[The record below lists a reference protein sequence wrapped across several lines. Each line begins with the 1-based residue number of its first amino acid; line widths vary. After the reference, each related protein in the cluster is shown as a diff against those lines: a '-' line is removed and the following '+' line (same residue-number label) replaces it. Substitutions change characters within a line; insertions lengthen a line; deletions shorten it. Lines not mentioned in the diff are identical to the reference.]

1 MEQRA
6 WTLTRWSP
14 EMRALDSA
22 PHHRLLERWSSNPTL
37 RMRLQRTG
45 LPSAA
50 GHLHAREQ
58 SERMARNAEEPLASL
73 PKLCG
78 VILRGWVRARTH
90 CSRPTRILVASPFSA
105 APREDL
111 TAHGGVEVQGLACR
125 RTPGRGFDQ
134 YPTTVSLSLLA
145 WRDSRSISAVT
156 LRCGISAERD
166 PEESSRTARPS
177 AEVGMTGHLKISYE
191 LDWQNDVPK
200 IGLKPGRKCPKWA

>member
-45 LPSAA
+45 RPSAA

-125 RTPGRGFDQ
+125 RTPGRGFGPVPDYRQ
-134 YPTTVSLSLLA
+134 FKFTRLA
-145 WRDSRSISAVT
+145 RLEKYFCSNPPMRNIGRTRSRRVIPNGQT
-156 LRCGISAERD
+156 ER
-166 PEESSRTARPS
+166 R
-177 AEVGMTGHLKISYE
+177 
-191 LDWQNDVPK
+191 
-200 IGLKPGRKCPKWA
+200 GRHDRALENQL